1 MDKLSVSSPD
11 LPLPPKELR
20 FMGEDDDQRLVE
32 VGSRLAG
39 VLRSHGLPDDG
50 HLVDVGSGYGRLAL
64 GLLATDY
71 RGSYLGFDI
80 LRRHVRW
87 CRQNLMPLTDQR
99 FRFRHLDVRN
109 GRYNPKGT
117 VSSHE
122 VTFPAANDSADMVC
136 LFSIFTHLYEA
147 DIRRYLSE
155 IRRVLK
161 PGATALITWFL
172 FDEERIP
179 RAISETQSTYPMVN
193 MINATCRFSDAS
205 DPLRAISYDRRF
217 VESMIRSA
225 GLQVASVEL
234 GSWCGDPSPEL
245 QDVIVVR
252 KPVARGRALARRVV
266 NRLRR
271 LSARR

>member
-266 NRLRR
+266 NRLGR

>member
-1 MDKLSVSSPD
+1 MDKLSVAVSD

-32 VGSRLAG
+32 VGSRLAD
-39 VLRSHGLPDDG
+39 VLRSHGLPEDG
-50 HLVDVGSGYGRLAL
+50 LLVDVGSGYGRLAL

-71 RGSYLGFDI
+71 RGQYLGFDI

-87 CRQNLMPLTDQR
+87 CRQNLMPLTDRR

-109 GRYNPKGT
+109 GRYNPTGT
-117 VSSHE
+117 VNSHE
-122 VTFPAANDSADMVC
+122 VTFPVPSDSADMVC

-172 FDEERIP
+172 FDDDRLP
-179 RAISETQSTYPMVN
+179 KAISETASTYPMVN
-193 MINATCRFSDAS
+193 MINDTCRFSDAS
-205 DPLRAISYDRRF
+205 DPLRAISYDRSF
-217 VESMIRSA
+217 VESMIRSS
-225 GLQVASVEL
+225 GLRVVSVEL
-234 GSWCGDPSPEL
+234 GNWCGDPSAEL
-245 QDVIVVR
+245 QDVIVMR
-252 KPVARGRALARRVV
+252 KPVAGPRALPRRVV
-266 NRLRR
+266 NKLRR